1 MSLADDSPD
10 RPDSGSH
17 TASSTSK
24 PPKSEILA
32 DASSTGNDAVSCEI
46 AVIGGGPAGAAAA
59 IYAARAGWDV
69 VLVDQATFP
78 RDKTCGD
85 GLTPRAMA
93 KLRELGLLDGV
104 NPGYRNRG
112 LKLHGF
118 GGAVTA
124 AWPDGYFGDA
134 GTAWPRRELD
144 NYLVQEAAAA
154 GARVWT
160 GYSGADVVVK
170 NNSITNITVRRVG
183 GQQAAEQSAP
193 SGSQQPTNDQQP
205 SASEITLRPRWTI
218 VADGVRSTFGKKLGR
233 TWHRSEVYGIAA
245 RSYCSSPYSDE
256 PWMHSHVELTDEQ
269 GTVQPGYGWIFP
281 LGDGTVNLGCGALST
296 DKRPAA
302 INTKKL
308 LEFYA
313 SQQQAAWKLGKPQD
327 IASALLP
334 MGGAVSNVAG
344 KNWMLIGD
352 AAACVNPLNGEGID
366 YGLETAELAV
376 GLLGAGPGGAGAHP
390 VSAAGRDLEGKNQL
404 TGLDLTLVW
413 PEVLRAHFGE
423 AFMWARTAAR
433 LLTYPQFLPVFGPLG
448 LRGPAARYLM
458 PAAARLMGNLVTDED
473 RDLIS
478 RLWKKAGKY
487 AATVRADTP
496 LWDATV

>member
-1 MSLADDSPD
+1 M
-10 RPDSGSH
+10 R
-17 TASSTSK
+17 
-24 PPKSEILA
+24 
-32 DASSTGNDAVSCEI
+32 
-46 AVIGGGPAGAAAA
+46 
-59 IYAARAGWDV
+59 
-69 VLVDQATFP
+69 
-78 RDKTCGD
+78 
-85 GLTPRAMA
+85 
-93 KLRELGLLDGV
+93 
-104 NPGYRNRG
+104 
-112 LKLHGF
+112 
-118 GGAVTA
+118 
-124 AWPDGYFGDA
+124 
-134 GTAWPRRELD
+134 
-144 NYLVQEAAAA
+144 
-154 GARVWT
+154 
-160 GYSGADVVVK
+160 
-170 NNSITNITVRRVG
+170 
-183 GQQAAEQSAP
+183 
-193 SGSQQPTNDQQP
+193 
-205 SASEITLRPRWTI
+205 
-218 VADGVRSTFGKKLGR
+218 
-233 TWHRSEVYGIAA
+233 
-245 RSYCSSPYSDE
+245 
-256 PWMHSHVELTDEQ
+256 SHVELTGEQ

-313 SQQQAAWKLGKPQD
+313 SQQREAWDLGDPRD
-327 IASALLP
+327 VASALLP

-344 KNWMLIGD
+344 ANWMLIGD

-376 GLLGAGPGGAGAHP
+376 ELLDSG
-390 VSAAGRDLEGKNQL
+390 V
-404 TGLDLTLVW
+404 DLTLVW